1 MSKLAKG
8 ECVPCR
14 HGDPGLADS
23 EIGELQ
29 AQVPEWKLIAVE
41 GVKRLERSF
50 KFKSYVD
57 AMGFTTQVAMIA
69 QAEDH
74 HPRIVTEWGNVTV
87 QWWTHAVGG
96 LHMNDFIMAAR
107 TDELT

>member
-1 MSKLAKG
+1 MSKLAKR

-14 HGDPGLADS
+14 HGDPALPDS

-29 AQVPEWKLIAVE
+29 AQIPEWKLIEVE
-41 GVKRLERSF
+41 GIKRLERSF